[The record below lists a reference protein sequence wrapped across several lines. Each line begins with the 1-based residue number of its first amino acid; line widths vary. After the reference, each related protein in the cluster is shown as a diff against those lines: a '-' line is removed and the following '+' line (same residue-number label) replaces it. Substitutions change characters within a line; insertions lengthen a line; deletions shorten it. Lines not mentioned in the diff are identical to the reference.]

1 MRRNRRHDAIEK
13 LRHHVPDDLMATVRE
28 KAAHGA
34 VARAYWIKAALA
46 AKSGG
51 APPGPVA
58 AFEQPA
64 AVDQAGEV
72 AWLRRV
78 ARAYRKSSTAQAQS
92 LLTIAEEAA

>member
-1 MRRNRRHDAIEK
+1 
-13 LRHHVPDDLMATVRE
+13 MAAVRE

-34 VARAYWIKAALA
+34 VAQAYWIKAALA
-46 AKSGG
+46 ATAGG

-64 AVDQAGEV
+64 TVDQAGEV
-72 AWLRRV
+72 AWLRQV

-92 LLTIAEEAA
+92 LLTTAEEAA